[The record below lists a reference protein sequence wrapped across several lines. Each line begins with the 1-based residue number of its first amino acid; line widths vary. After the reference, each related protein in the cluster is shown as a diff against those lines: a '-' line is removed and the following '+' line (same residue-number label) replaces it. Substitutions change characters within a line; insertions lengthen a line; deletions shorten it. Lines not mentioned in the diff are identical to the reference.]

1 MTASTADTAGVVA
14 AYAQGREDE
23 RRDLLL
29 WLDTVVQ
36 FGLHRAGD
44 LHGAALVQALCLRAD
59 SREHLAG
66 GA

>member
-1 MTASTADTAGVVA
+1 MA
-14 AYAQGREDE
+14 AYVQGREDE

-36 FGLHRAGD
+36 FALHRAGD
-44 LHGAALVQALCLRAD
+44 VHGAALVQALCLRAD